1 MMKKLLTTTI
11 LVALIALPVL
21 AENSN
26 DDERIPPAV
35 SDTLAGWATS
45 WEAGLSGSQASY
57 SNWAQGGINNI
68 AAIGTSDFIAKYREN
83 RFSYGFRLNTR
94 FGQTRIE
101 DEGVRKIDDRLEA
114 LNRFLYDIG
123 DEGGDFKIFAN
134 INFRTQFAEGYNY
147 GAGEDGEDILT
158 SRFMAPGYL
167 SENIGLAYIPTD
179 NFSFEAGFGMLQTFV
194 RDESLSTRY
203 GLEEGDTFR
212 NEAGVTFGA
221 TYNMRVATNV
231 SVNTSLETFTNVN
244 KSVKSTNVLFNSQ
257 LTGRINNYMNASFRL
272 DLVYDDDFSKELQV
286 AQILSVGVSFIL
298 I

>member
-1 MMKKLLTTTI
+1 MKKALTIIILL
-11 LVALIALPVL
+11 ALTAYPVL

-26 DDERIPPAV
+26 SEERLAPAV
-35 SDTLAGWATS
+35 SDTLSGWSTS

-68 AAIGTSDFIAKYREN
+68 AVTGSSDFIAKFREN
-83 RFSYGFRLNTR
+83 RFSYSFRLNTR

-114 LNRFLYDIG
+114 RNRFLYDIG
-123 DEGGDFKIFAN
+123 TEGGDFKVFAN
-134 INFRTQFAEGYNY
+134 VNFRTQFAEGFNY
-147 GAGEDGEDILT
+147 GAGEDGEDVLT
-158 SRFMAPGYL
+158 SKFMAPGYL
-167 SENIGLAYIPTD
+167 SQNLGLAYMPTE

-194 RDESLSTRY
+194 RDESLATRY
-203 GLEEGDTFR
+203 GLDEGDTFR

-221 TYNMRVATNV
+221 SYDMRVATNI
-231 SVNTSLETFTNVN
+231 SLSTALETFTNVN

-257 LTGRINNYMNASFRL
+257 VTGRINNYMNASFRL

-286 AQILSVGVSFIL
+286 AQILSIGISFIL